1 MLQPINTL
9 FNPFTTRG
17 LTLKNR
23 LVVSPMCQ
31 YSAKYGVANDWHFAH
46 LGRFAIGG
54 FGLVIVEATSVAPEG
69 RITYGDLGL
78 WSDEQV
84 PDLRRIVDFV
94 HSQGAAAGIQ
104 LAHAGRKA
112 STPVPFRPSLDGM
125 SDADKQEIA
134 FEEWQPLAPSAII
147 HSETAPGFKLP
158 REMSLADIE
167 SFKAS
172 YLAAVGRAHEA
183 GFDVIEIHAAH
194 GYLLNQFMSPL
205 ANKRTDQYGGSRDN
219 RMRLTLELA
228 EAIRNVWLKPLF
240 VRISVTD
247 NHPDGWTVDDS
258 VVLVS
263 KLKEIGVDVVD
274 CSAGGFDGAAFR
286 PKALYQVPLS
296 AEIREKTGMAT
307 MTVGLIT
314 DAQDA
319 EKIVASGE
327 ADLIALARAALDDPN
342 WPAHAKHQLQA
353 ADDSYSVWPAQ
364 AGYAIKNKDRSLK
377 QRSFAE

>member
-1 MLQPINTL
+1 
-9 FNPFTTRG
+9 
-17 LTLKNR
+17 
-23 LVVSPMCQ
+23 VVSPMCQ

-54 FGLVIVEATSVAPEG
+54 FGLVIVEATSVTPEG
-69 RITYGDLGL
+69 RISYGDLGL

-84 PDLRRIVDFV
+84 PNLQRIVDFI

-112 STPVPFRPSLDGM
+112 SAPVPFRPSLEGM
-125 SDADKQEIA
+125 SEAEKQEIG
-134 FEEWQPLAPSAII
+134 FEEWQPLAPSPII
-147 HSETAPGFKLP
+147 HSETLTGFTRP

-194 GYLLNQFMSPL
+194 GYLFNQFLSPL
-205 ANKRTDQYGGSRDN
+205 ANKRTDQYGGSREN
-219 RMRLTLELA
+219 RMRLLLEIT
-228 EAIRNVWLKPLF
+228 EAVRTVWQKPLF

-263 KLKEIGVDVVD
+263 NLKEIGVDVVD
-274 CSAGGFDGAAFR
+274 CSSGGFDGAAFR
-286 PKALYQVPLS
+286 PKALYQVPLA
-296 AEIREKTGMAT
+296 AEIREKTGMPT

-314 DAQDA
+314 EPEEA
-319 EKIVASGE
+319 EKIIANGE
-327 ADLIALARAALDDPN
+327 ADLIALARAALEDPN
-342 WPAHAKHQLQA
+342 WPVHAKHALQSS
-353 ADDSYSVWPAQ
+353 DDTYSTWPRQ
-364 AGYAIKNKDRSLK
+364 AGYAIRNKDRSLK
-377 QRSFAE
+377 QRSFTE